1 MIPELLGILCGICD
15 ELCRPLLPEEIKNE
29 TEGGDTCMTP
39 ELLQVLREISE
50 QLGRIAAAVQSLN
63 WRR

>member
-15 ELCRPLLPEEIKNE
+15 ELCRSLLPEEIENV

-39 ELLQVLREISE
+39 ELLKVLREISY
-50 QLGRIAAAVQSLN
+50 QLGRIADAVQLLN
-63 WRR
+63 WHR